1 MAKFVYR
8 MQSILDVKLKME
20 EQARQAFATAK
31 TRLDEE
37 QAKLEQLQKRKAGY
51 EQRAKELLLRKL
63 DFLEIEA
70 NHNAIDRMD
79 EFISLQRQHVERAQE
94 QVEEA
99 REALAQVR
107 MERKSQEILKEKAF
121 EEFKQEL
128 NRAESKEIDEL
139 TSYTHGR
146 KALAR

>member
-20 EQARQAFATAK
+20 EQARQTFATAK
-31 TRLDEE
+31 TKLDEE

>member
-8 MQSILDVKLKME
+8 MQSILDIKLKME
-20 EQARQAFATAK
+20 EQARQTFATAK
-31 TRLDEE
+31 TKLDEE

-51 EQRAKELLLRKL
+51 EQRAKELLLQKL

>member
-31 TRLDEE
+31 TKLDEE

-94 QVEEA
+94 QV
-99 REALAQVR
+99 
-107 MERKSQEILKEKAF
+107 
-121 EEFKQEL
+121 
-128 NRAESKEIDEL
+128 
-139 TSYTHGR
+139 
-146 KALAR
+146 

>member
-20 EQARQAFATAK
+20 EQAKQAFAAAK
-31 TRLDEE
+31 IKVDEE
-37 QAKLEQLQKRKAGY
+37 QAKLEQLQTRKTGY
-51 EQRAKELLLRKL
+51 EQRARELLLRKL

-79 EFISLQRQHVERAQE
+79 EFIALQRQHVKQAEE
-94 QVEEA
+94 QLEEA
-99 REALAQVR
+99 QEALAQVR
-107 MERKSQEILKEKAF
+107 MERKAQEVLKEKAF

-146 KALAR
+146 RATVH

>member
-1 MAKFVYR
+1 M
-8 MQSILDVKLKME
+8 
-20 EQARQAFATAK
+20 
-31 TRLDEE
+31 
-37 QAKLEQLQKRKAGY
+37 
-51 EQRAKELLLRKL
+51 LLRKL